1 MKTKSIILTIIL
13 GIFYPFSLI
22 LRVKNNRITFISL
35 EHDNLS
41 KDFKLIYDRLKKKD
55 QYELRTVLFKFD
67 SSLWGNIKYGYAC
80 IRQLFLIESSRLVI
94 IDYNNFV
101 VSKFPHRKNVKVLQ
115 LWHATGALKKFGND
129 VERDYI
135 VNHYDYTIAN
145 SDFLKPI
152 LKGKKII
159 TYAPTFR
166 GRISTHFK
174 EALIDLEKVHQAIGN
189 DYIVIYK
196 SHPLIQHS
204 NYEKNEHVLYIQD
217 ELISS
222 LFCVTDILVTDYS
235 AIAIDWMVFNKP
247 IIAYSPDL
255 MTYSHKPGF
264 TIDYENEFPGQVT
277 KNEDELIKAIIA
289 VNGET
294 ESDDLKR
301 QLFTD
306 KMYKFR
312 DGKSTDR
319 VLDLIESIMRG

>member
-1 MKTKSIILTIIL
+1 
-13 GIFYPFSLI
+13 
-22 LRVKNNRITFISL
+22 
-35 EHDNLS
+35 
-41 KDFKLIYDRLKKKD
+41 
-55 QYELRTVLFKFD
+55 
-67 SSLWGNIKYGYAC
+67 
-80 IRQLFLIESSRLVI
+80 
-94 IDYNNFV
+94 
-101 VSKFPHRKNVKVLQ
+101 
-115 LWHATGALKKFGND
+115 LKKFGND

-152 LKGKKII
+152 FARAFNVTEAQVFVTGIPNNDKIFDQKFVDQTSQRLLEKYPLLKGKKII

-174 EALIDLEKVHQAIGN
+174 EALIDLEKVHQAVGN
-189 DYIVIYK
+189 DYLIIYK

-277 KNEDELIKAIIA
+277 KNEDELIKAITA

-294 ESDDLKR
+294 ENDNLKR
-301 QLFTD
+301 QRFTD

-319 VLDLIESIMRG
+319 VLDLIESIMAG

>member
-1 MKTKSIILTIIL
+1 M
-13 GIFYPFSLI
+13 
-22 LRVKNNRITFISL
+22 
-35 EHDNLS
+35 
-41 KDFKLIYDRLKKKD
+41 
-55 QYELRTVLFKFD
+55 
-67 SSLWGNIKYGYAC
+67 
-80 IRQLFLIESSRLVI
+80 
-94 IDYNNFV
+94 
-101 VSKFPHRKNVKVLQ
+101 
-115 LWHATGALKKFGND
+115 
-129 VERDYI
+129 
-135 VNHYDYTIAN
+135 
-145 SDFLKPI
+145 
-152 LKGKKII
+152 
-159 TYAPTFR
+159 
-166 GRISTHFK
+166 
-174 EALIDLEKVHQAIGN
+174 
-189 DYIVIYK
+189 
-196 SHPLIQHS
+196 
-204 NYEKNEHVLYIQD
+204 YIQD

-289 VNGET
+289 VNDET

>member
-1 MKTKSIILTIIL
+1 MVGK
-13 GIFYPFSLI
+13 YPL
-22 LRVKNNRITFISL
+22 
-35 EHDNLS
+35 
-41 KDFKLIYDRLKKKD
+41 
-55 QYELRTVLFKFD
+55 
-67 SSLWGNIKYGYAC
+67 
-80 IRQLFLIESSRLVI
+80 
-94 IDYNNFV
+94 
-101 VSKFPHRKNVKVLQ
+101 
-115 LWHATGALKKFGND
+115 
-129 VERDYI
+129 
-135 VNHYDYTIAN
+135 
-145 SDFLKPI
+145 

-174 EALIDLEKVHQAIGN
+174 EALIDLEKIHQAIGN

-222 LFCVTDILVTDYS
+222 TLLCDRYFSDRLFGQF
-235 AIAIDWMVFNKP
+235 AIDWMVFNKP

-289 VNGET
+289 VN
-294 ESDDLKR
+294 D
-301 QLFTD
+301 
-306 KMYKFR
+306 
-312 DGKSTDR
+312 
-319 VLDLIESIMRG
+319 